1 MRWSYRVGNI
11 QGVAIH
17 VHALFLV
24 MLVWAAWLGWKNGAT
39 FGSAV
44 FALVSLIA
52 LFAGV
57 LVHEIAHTKQAL
69 AAGIPVRRITLLPI
83 GGLAELRTLP
93 EDPRV
98 ELKIAAAGPLANL
111 GIALIL
117 GGLTLVLTGAEW
129 IAHPLDILS
138 VALTP
143 TPLGLLVYLA
153 LANFALFAFNLLPV
167 YPLDG
172 GRIVRSVL
180 SFLISPLTA
189 SQITATIGRALAF
202 GMGGIAIFGLPAM
215 GLPANAS
222 LVALALFLYIASG
235 LEASSFDQ
243 RMRLRG
249 RLVKSIIEDATTS
262 IETVTPAEALKN
274 VLSDGVF
281 DRQPI
286 VPVIVG
292 GKLVGLLT
300 VKASR
305 RALRRP
311 GLDHVA
317 HAMQTRFPR
326 ATVDDT
332 LWEAQQMLHSA
343 RLPALP
349 VVRQGLLLGLITRR
363 DLHGAAA
370 GKYRRRVIGRS
381 SSYKTDE
388 GEQFES

>member
-17 VHALFLV
+17 VHALLLV
-24 MLVWAAWLGWKNGAT
+24 MLVLAAWLGWKNGT
-39 FGSAV
+39 SVGSAV
-44 FALVSLIA
+44 FALVSLVA

-93 EDPRV
+93 EDPRI
-98 ELKIAAAGPLANL
+98 ELKIAAAGPIANL

-117 GGLTLVLTGAEW
+117 GGLTLVLTCAGW
-129 IAHPLDILS
+129 IVHPSDIFA

-172 GRIVRSVL
+172 GRIVRSIL
-180 SFLISPLTA
+180 SLLISPLTA
-189 SQITATIGRALAF
+189 SQITAIIGRSLAF
-202 GMGGIAIFGLPAM
+202 GMGGIAIFGFPAFEI
-215 GLPANAS
+215 PANAS
-222 LVALALFLYIASG
+222 LAALAVFLYVSSG

-243 RMRLRG
+243 RMRLRDQ
-249 RLVKSIIEDATTS
+249 LVKSIIDDDTTS
-262 IETVTPAEALKN
+262 VETVTPAAALEK

-286 VPVIVG
+286 VPVIVA

-300 VKASR
+300 AKASR
-305 RALRRP
+305 QALRQH

-317 HAMQTRFPR
+317 HAMRTRFPR
-326 ATVDDT
+326 ATMD
-332 LWEAQQMLHSA
+332 E
-343 RLPALP
+343 
-349 VVRQGLLLGLITRR
+349 TRS
-363 DLHGAAA
+363 
-370 GKYRRRVIGRS
+370 GKSNRCC
-381 SSYKTDE
+381 T
-388 GEQFES
+388 

>member
-1 MRWSYRVGNI
+1 MLQSRMMRWSYRVGNI
-11 QGVAIH
+11 QGVAIN

-24 MLVWAAWLGWKNGAT
+24 MLVWAAWLGWKNGASL
-39 FGSAV
+39 GSAA
-44 FALVSLIA
+44 FALVSLVA

-69 AAGIPVRRITLLPI
+69 AAGIPVRRITLLPF

-93 EDPRV
+93 EDPLI

-117 GGLTLVLTGAEW
+117 SGLTLILTGAGW
-129 IAHPLDILS
+129 IVHPLDILA

-172 GRIVRSVL
+172 GRIVRSIL
-180 SFLISPLTA
+180 SLLVSPLTA
-189 SQITATIGRALAF
+189 SQITATIGRALTF
-202 GMGGIAIFGLPAM
+202 GMGGIAIFGFPVF
-215 GLPANAS
+215 GIPANVS
-222 LVALALFLYIASG
+222 LAALAVFLYVFSG

-249 RLVKSIIEDATTS
+249 RLVKSIIEDDTKS
-262 IETVTPAEALKN
+262 IETVTPADALAK

-286 VPVIVG
+286 VPVRVG

-300 VKASR
+300 AKASR
-305 RALRRP
+305 QALRRR
-311 GLDHVA
+311 GLNHVA

-332 LWEAQQMLHSA
+332 LWETQQMLHSA

-349 VVRQGLLLGLITRR
+349 VVRQGRLLGLITRR
-363 DLHGAAA
+363 DLHRAAA
-370 GKYRRRVIGRS
+370 GKYRRRGIGRS
-381 SSYKTDE
+381 SSYK
-388 GEQFES
+388 GC